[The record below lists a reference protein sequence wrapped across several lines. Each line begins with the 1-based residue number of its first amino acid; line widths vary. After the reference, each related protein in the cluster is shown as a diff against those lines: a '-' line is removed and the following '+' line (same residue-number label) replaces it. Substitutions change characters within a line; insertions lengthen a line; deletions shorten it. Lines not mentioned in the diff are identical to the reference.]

1 MSMSFICSTFNSPP
15 PSPVLKLLHLVFQL
29 GMKRFNQPRCFQPTV
44 FEIWNVATTTFA
56 SPKKNGKLMKVSWK
70 LPWVGRKNLRI
81 IRLPL
86 SFGAASVDLSKDG
99 LDLPFDEAGA
109 TAGCWWFFEDS
120 TNPGVFCSTKKNKKH
135 QPWKSIQ
142 NLVVFLILSW
152 YLSLYQSA
160 TPPCPPPCWQLPKD
174 PVWTWDIWFFGEPQH
189 GVSLN
194 GGFYPPFSYPKCWS
208 FLVGKPHGFVGET
221 HHFQE
226 TPTWLLDECRKTTLV
241 DATRLLQ
248 MHSMLV
254 P

>member
-120 TNPGVFCSTKKNKKH
+120 TNPGVFCSTKKTKNINH
-135 QPWKSIQ
+135 G
-142 NLVVFLILSW
+142 NLSKIWW
-152 YLSLYQSA
+152 YFWYYHDIY
-160 TPPCPPPCWQLPKD
+160 PFIKVPPPRAL
-174 PVWTWDIWFFGEPQH
+174 H
-189 GVSLN
+189 
-194 GGFYPPFSYPKCWS
+194 
-208 FLVGKPHGFVGET
+208 LVGSSRRIQSEPEIFGS
-221 HHFQE
+221 
-226 TPTWLLDECRKTTLV
+226 LV
-241 DATRLLQ
+241 NHNT
-248 MHSMLV
+248 V
-254 P
+254 FP